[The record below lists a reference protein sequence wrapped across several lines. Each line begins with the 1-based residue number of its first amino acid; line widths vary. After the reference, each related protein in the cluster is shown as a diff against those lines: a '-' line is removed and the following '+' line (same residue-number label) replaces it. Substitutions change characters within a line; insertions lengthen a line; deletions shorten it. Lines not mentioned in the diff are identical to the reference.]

1 MPEQIK
7 EILQKVKDWWN
18 KFTSRQK
25 TIIIGLGAT
34 VIFAFAIIIYVT
46 SQPQYVDLISCET
59 EAEAAEVKELLDGAD
74 KEKMIVIPV
83 DTKCRPVGIEVVAVG
98 RLNQLASEPRDI
110 FKYAIT
116 SNAYGIILVH
126 NHPSG
131 NCEAS
136 MEDKKFTETMREA
149 GKFLGIELIDHVIVG
164 EENTYYSIRE
174 NEQWDK

>member
-1 MPEQIK
+1 MELRNEVYIPFVSLKIVKEK
-7 EILQKVKDWWN
+7 EISYDTREIDNPQKVVV
-18 KFTSRQK
+18 
-25 TIIIGLGAT
+25 L
-34 VIFAFAIIIYVT
+34 
-46 SQPQYVDLISCET
+46 
-59 EAEAAEVKELLDGAD
+59 VKELLDGAD

-83 DTKCRPVGIEVVAVG
+83 DTKCRPVGVEIVAVG

-110 FKYAIT
+110 FKYAIM

-136 MEDKKFTETMREA
+136 MEDKTFTETMREA

-174 NEQWDK
+174 NEQWNK